1 MISPLAHAAEI
12 DRQIAD
18 MEIELSKLRQQRDQF
33 INVAIEDNIRDDGT
47 YRLVLKTRR
56 SIDAKRFRALYPDVY
71 DDIAVISATTA
82 EKILGKELLRE
93 AVKARYP
100 EAFISSA
107 VVNVGDAEK
116 RLGKSGVSPE
126 CVIIN
131 TIPGSVKIIKIGED
145 DVE

>member
-1 MISPLAHAAEI
+1 MISPLAHAVAI

-18 MEIELSKLRQQRDQF
+18 MEIELSKLRQQREQF
-33 INVAIEDNIRDDGT
+33 INVAIEDGIKDDGT
-47 YRLVLKTRR
+47 YRLILKTRR
-56 SIDAKRFRALYPDVY
+56 SINAERFRAIYPDVY
-71 DDIAVISATTA
+71 DDIAVISATNA

-100 EAFISSA
+100 EAFVSSA

-116 RLGKSGVSPE
+116 RLGKTGVSPE
-126 CVIIN
+126 CVVIN
-131 TIPGSVKIIKIGED
+131 TIPGSVKIVKMGED